1 MVVHDGDIVYNTLN
15 TNMKDKKMASTE
27 VAVKTQIQLKEPP
40 MFRLIY
46 VNDNKTSCEFVIDSL
61 NDHFG
66 YTVETAQ
73 KIADDVHTLGSA
85 VVAVLPFEVAEQKGI
100 EITAEARRENYPLQ
114 IKIEK
119 EEA

>member
-1 MVVHDGDIVYNTLN
+1 
-15 TNMKDKKMASTE
+15 MKDKKMSSTE
-27 VAVKTQIQLKEPP
+27 VEVKTQIQLTEPP

-46 VNDNKTSCEFVIDSL
+46 VNDNKTSFEFVIESL

-66 YTVETAQ
+66 YSFEVAE
-73 KIADDVHTLGSA
+73 KIANDVHNLGSA

-119 EEA
+119 EQA